1 MQLKSI
7 DQQVVVIV
15 GASSGIGR
23 SAALAFA
30 KRGAKVAVAARNQK
44 GLDSLVEEIVRSG
57 GEAIAIPADVAD
69 FDRVREIAQQTVEVF
84 GGIDTWVH
92 NAAVGMVA
100 PFDDVTIEEFRRV
113 IDVTLMGQVY
123 GAKVAIPYLK
133 RSGQGSFISI
143 SSMEGR
149 RALPLQSA
157 YSTAKHGVEGFI
169 ESLRV
174 ELDHANANINVA
186 SIRPAVINTPFYNHA
201 RTKLGV
207 KPTGIPPYYDPRL
220 VSDAILYVAEHPTRD
235 YIVGDVGRLLDLTQ
249 RLSPKLV
256 DQVLAVIGFR
266 GQRTDDTKASQAPDN
281 LFGPMSGYEQV
292 DGDFDEWV
300 VPSVSDWLQQHPL
313 FSGTMAAAAAAA
325 LLATANIRK
334 H

>member
-1 MQLKSI
+1 MQLKPISE
-7 DQQVVVIV
+7 QVVVIV

-23 SAALAFA
+23 EAALAFA
-30 KRGAKVAVAARNQK
+30 RKGAKVAVAARNQE
-44 GLDSLVEEIVRSG
+44 GLDSLVAEIASQG
-57 GEAIAIPADVAD
+57 GEAIAISADVVDYGQVCAIAKKAD
-69 FDRVREIAQQTVEVF
+69 DTF
-84 GGIDTWVH
+84 GRIDTWVH
-92 NAAVGMVA
+92 NAAAGMVA
-100 PFDDVTIEEFRRV
+100 PFEEVSLEEFRRV

-174 ELDHANANINVA
+174 ELDHAGANINVA
-186 SIRPAVINTPFYNHA
+186 SIKPGVINTPFYNHA

-220 VSDAILYVAEHPTRD
+220 VSDAILYAAEHPVRD
-235 YIVGDVGRLLDLTQ
+235 YLVGDVSRVLDFAQKLSPALLDN
-249 RLSPKLV
+249 
-256 DQVLAVIGFR
+256 VLAVIGFR
-266 GQRTDDTKASQAPDN
+266 GQKTMEPKGSQAPDN
-281 LFGPMSGYEQV
+281 LFEPMSGYEQV
-292 DGDFDEWV
+292 DGDFKDLT
-300 VPSVSDWLQQHPL
+300 VPSVSDWLRQNPVVSGAIAVSTAL
-313 FSGTMAAAAAAA
+313 FAASK
-325 LLATANIRK
+325 IKR
-334 H
+334 